1 MKLSIFL
8 IFAVLAIS
16 TTVEGKSLEQ
26 HNDKRFLGWV
36 NDNIIKP
43 IVKPINDV
51 IVKPVI
57 DNVIKPIND
66 NVIKPV
72 IDASID
78 HVIKP
83 VADIIIPIV
92 SKYFISN

>member
-36 NDNIIKP
+36 NDNII
-43 IVKPINDV
+43 KPINDV